1 MFKNYRFLALLLLL
15 LIISPSLYSQD
26 DDTDTSE
33 YKTDE
38 IVITGTRLEQK
49 IIDIPYPVLRINQN
63 SWITSRKIGVQ
74 DVLLTVPGLFL
85 QPRYGN
91 HDTRITIRGYGSRSN
106 TGIRG
111 VRILLDGIPESE
123 PDGQTRIEAIDFDAI
138 GRIEVVRGYSSSLYA
153 NAPGGVINLQGLQAA

>member
-15 LIISPSLYSQD
+15 LISSPSLYSQD
-26 DDTDTSE
+26 DETDTSE

-85 QPRYGN
+85 QPRRVVS
-91 HDTRITIRGYGSRSN
+91 T
-106 TGIRG
+106 
-111 VRILLDGIPESE
+111 DGTLKLI
-123 PDGQTRIEAIDFDAI
+123 F
-138 GRIEVVRGYSSSLYA
+138 VV
-153 NAPGGVINLQGLQAA
+153 GLNGLG